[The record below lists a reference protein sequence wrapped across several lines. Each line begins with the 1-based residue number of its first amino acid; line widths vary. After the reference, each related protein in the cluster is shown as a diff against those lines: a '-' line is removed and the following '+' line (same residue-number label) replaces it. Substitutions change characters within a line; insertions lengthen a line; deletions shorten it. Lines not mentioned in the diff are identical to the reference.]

1 VNFQKPNEKG
11 GLMKSSK
18 RKTALICGISGQDG
32 AHLAR
37 LLLSKDYK
45 VVGTSRDSS
54 TNSLNNLNRL
64 GIVDDVVLYSMAPND
79 FRSVLQVLSDVE
91 PDEIYNLAG
100 QTSVG
105 LSFEQPIETF
115 DSINTGTLN
124 LLEGLRFLKL
134 NARFYN
140 AGSSEC
146 FGNTAGVS
154 ANETTAF
161 KPKSPYAVA
170 KAAAFWAVASYRE
183 AYGLFAC
190 SGILFNHESALR
202 PERFVTQKII
212 QAAKRIKNGSGETLL
227 LGNLEIHRDWGW
239 APEYVDAMWR
249 MLQQENAD
257 DFVIAT
263 GKSHSLKEF
272 VVEAFSCLD
281 LDWHEHVQVDL
292 SLMRPSDITQSCG
305 NADKAKAVLGW
316 QSKSTLKDTVYTMI
330 EGCVE
335 DKIRDKERKHA
346 FDDEFIQLARSVYI
360 TNDQRSRI
368 KRKINDMFGSELVE
382 EKSYAEY

>member
-1 VNFQKPNEKG
+1 
-11 GLMKSSK
+11 
-18 RKTALICGISGQDG
+18 
-32 AHLAR
+32 
-37 LLLSKDYK
+37 
-45 VVGTSRDSS
+45 
-54 TNSLNNLNRL
+54 
-64 GIVDDVVLYSMAPND
+64 
-79 FRSVLQVLSDVE
+79 
-91 PDEIYNLAG
+91 
-100 QTSVG
+100 
-105 LSFEQPIETF
+105 
-115 DSINTGTLN
+115 
-124 LLEGLRFLKL
+124 
-134 NARFYN
+134 
-140 AGSSEC
+140 
-146 FGNTAGVS
+146 VS

-316 QSKSTLKDTVYTMI
+316 QSKSTLKNTVYTMI